1 MATLKRIRGSLL
13 TFEGGEGA
21 GKSTQIARLAARL
34 AAEGGLSPAD
44 LVLVRE
50 PGGTALGE
58 GIREIL
64 KRPGA
69 AICAEA
75 EALLFTACRA
85 ELVDQ
90 LVRPALA
97 AGKVVLCDRFADST
111 VAYQQGGRGLPPDL
125 VAAANRLAC
134 REVRPA
140 LTVLLEIDPAAGL
153 ARASRRDDGRPDR
166 LESLDLGFHLRVRDA
181 YRALA
186 AAEPARFLRLDAAR
200 PPDEVAES
208 LWHEVVRRFA

>member
-1 MATLKRIRGSLL
+1 MNRIRGALL

-21 GKSTQIARLAARL
+21 GKSTQIARLASRL
-34 AAEGGLSPAD
+34 QAEGGLAGSD

-90 LVRPALA
+90 VVRPALA

-166 LESLDLGFHLRVRDA
+166 LESLDLAFHLRVRDA

-186 AAEPARFLRLDAAR
+186 AADPGRFLRLDAAR

-208 LWHEVVRRFA
+208 LWHEVLLRFA